1 MNITDF
7 DYFLPEEL
15 IAQYPAGRRDESRLM
30 VIHRDSG
37 AIEHKNF
44 PDVTG
49 YLKQGDLLVLN
60 DTKVMRARLVGK
72 KSTGGRAELLL
83 ISRAEAVSPSGGD
96 DKLITPSPFMGEGR
110 RGTHA
115 EHGSGDKRPELWHC
129 MVKPEK
135 GIKAGARFFF
145 ADDFFAEAVEKDET
159 GYWIFRLEGEDIKEK
174 IRRHGKIPLPPY
186 IRRDAEEIDKTRY
199 QTIFAK
205 QEGAIAAPTAGLHFT
220 DAILK
225 EIKKKGVSIRFVTL
239 HTGPAT
245 FLPVRDMASHKV
257 PAEHYI
263 IGKDVSTEII
273 KAKQEKRRVVA
284 VGSTVTRALEAAFS
298 KGFEN
303 PMSEGETGLF
313 ITPGFEFKVVSA
325 LITNFHLPKSSLLM
339 MVSAFA
345 GRGLILK
352 AYKEAVEK
360 RYRFF
365 SYGDCM
371 MIE

>member
-1 MNITDF
+1 MNLTDF
-7 DYFLPEEL
+7 DYFLPQEL
-15 IAQYPAGRRDESRLM
+15 IAQYPIERRDESRLM

-44 PDVTG
+44 PDIIG

-60 DTKVMRARLVGK
+60 DTKVMCARLIGK

-83 ISRAEAVSPSGGD
+83 ISRVENSLSGGD
-96 DKLITPSPFMGEGR
+96 DKFLTPSPIWGEGR
-110 RGTHA
+110 G
-115 EHGSGDKRPELWHC
+115 EGDLGRDSELWRS

-135 GIKAGARFFF
+135 GIKAGVKVFF
-145 ADDFFAEAVEKDET
+145 ADDFFAEAIEKDET
-159 GYWIFRLEGEDIKEK
+159 GCWVFRLVGEDIKEK
-174 IRRHGKIPLPPY
+174 IRKHGKIPLPPY
-186 IRRDAEEIDKTRY
+186 IRRDAEEVDKTRY

-205 QEGAIAAPTAGLHFT
+205 KEGAIAAPTAGLHFT
-220 DAILK
+220 DAIFE
-225 EIKKKGVSIRFVTL
+225 EIKKKGALVCYVTL

-263 IGKDVSTEII
+263 IGKDVSAEII
-273 KAKQEKRRVVA
+273 KARKEKRRVVA
-284 VGSTVTRALEAAFS
+284 VGSTVTRTLEAAFL

-303 PMSEGETGLF
+303 PVLEGATGLF
-313 ITPGFEFKVVSA
+313 ITPGFQFKVISA

-345 GRGLILK
+345 GKDLILK

-365 SYGDCM
+365 SYG
-371 MIE
+371 